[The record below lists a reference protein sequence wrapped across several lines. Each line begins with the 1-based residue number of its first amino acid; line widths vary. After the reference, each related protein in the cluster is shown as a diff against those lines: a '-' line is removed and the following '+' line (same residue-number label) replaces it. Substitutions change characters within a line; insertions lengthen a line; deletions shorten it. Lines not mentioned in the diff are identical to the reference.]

1 MKTNQ
6 MRFTLAGMSCG
17 GCVKTIENLFDKQ
30 QEVESAS
37 VNFAEKELTL
47 LSSFKAKQVIHLLKN
62 AGYEATLIESD
73 DAILHQSKV
82 DQDKEWKESIRA
94 AIISLGIGS
103 GLMVLSMSPYQPD
116 LETDQHIVWVLAI
129 IASVAIYLAGYKR
142 YIGAWKALK
151 NRSANMDSLMTLGT
165 SMAWLYSMVVILFT
179 EQIPKDLQHLYFET
193 ALFILGFVS
202 FGKALEIRSRTRT
215 SSVVESLLNLRPKT
229 VTLVEEGQE
238 SIIEWSAIQVGSCLK
253 IRPGEQIPVDGVL
266 MQGRSTIDESML
278 TGEWKP
284 VNKET
289 GSHVIGGSTNHSGT
303 FIMRAENVGDETV
316 LSGIIRAV
324 KNAQNTKPELAKLA
338 DTISHY
344 FAPAVMSIA
353 LLAMVIW
360 FFFAP
365 NYMLVIG
372 ISTLVIACPCALGLA
387 TPTSVVAGIGKAA
400 EVGALIQDGNALQ
413 NMANLTHVI
422 FDKTGTLTE
431 GKPVVEKIIS
441 PTMTEDELLIIAASV
456 ETNSE
461 HPLAQAITTKAS
473 HLQLKEVSDFENFS
487 GFGVQAS
494 LDGHQILV
502 GGSRFFEERQ
512 IQLLELEP
520 AKAGVAPV
528 FVAVD
533 GKMIGA
539 LFLADAPKSDA
550 LETVQRF
557 NTFGIRTVILS
568 GDSQE
573 VVEHIANTL
582 QVQEF
587 HGLLLPQDK
596 QEFIKNLQA
605 KDAVVCMVGDGIND
619 APALAQANV
628 GCAVGSGS
636 DTALQV
642 SDIILLKHSSTTI
655 LHTLQV
661 SRLTMRNIKQNLF
674 GAFIYNVLGIPIA
687 AGVLYPFFGVLLHP
701 TMAGAAM
708 ALSSLTVVL
717 NSNRL
722 RQIALS

>member
-1 MKTNQ
+1 
-6 MRFTLAGMSCG
+6 MRFALTGISCG
-17 GCVKTIENLFDKQ
+17 GCVKTIENLLTKQ
-30 QEVESAS
+30 PEVESAS
-37 VNFAEKELTL
+37 VNFADKELTL
-47 LSSFKAKQVIHLLKN
+47 SSSFQAKQVVNLLKN
-62 AGYEATLIESD
+62 AGYGATWIEND
-73 DAILHQSKV
+73 DTILHQSQIN
-82 DQDKEWKESIRA
+82 QDKEWKESIRA
-94 AIISLGIGS
+94 AIMSLAVGS
-103 GLMVLSMSPYQPD
+103 GIMALSMSPYKID
-116 LETDQHIVWVLAI
+116 LATDQVIVWVIAI
-129 IASVAIYLAGYKR
+129 IASVAISLSGYKR

-151 NRSANMDSLMTLGT
+151 NRSANMDSLITLGT
-165 SMAWLYSMVVILFT
+165 SMAWLYSMVVIFWT
-179 EQIPKDLQHLYFET
+179 DQIPKGLQHLYFET

-215 SSVVESLLNLRPKT
+215 TSVVESLLHLRPKT
-229 VTLVEEGQE
+229 VILIEGDQE
-238 SIIEWSAIQVGSCLK
+238 FTIEWSAIPVGACLK
-253 IRPGEQIPVDGVL
+253 IYPGDQIPVDGVL
-266 MQGRSTIDESML
+266 IEGRSTVDESML

-289 GSHVIGGSTNHSGT
+289 GSPVIGGSTNHSGA
-303 FIMRAENVGDETV
+303 FIMRAESVGEATV

-324 KNAQNTKPELAKLA
+324 KKAQNTKPELAKLA

-344 FAPAVMSIA
+344 FAPAVIVIA
-353 LLAMVIW
+353 LLAMTIW
-360 FFFAP
+360 FFVDP

-372 ISTLVIACPCALGLA
+372 LATLVIACPCALGLA

-441 PTMTEDELLIIAASV
+441 PIMTEDELLTMTASV
-456 ETNSE
+456 ETHSE
-461 HPLAQAITTKAS
+461 HPLAKAITSKAS
-473 HLQLKEVSDFENFS
+473 HLKLKPVSDFESFS
-487 GFGVQAS
+487 GFGVQAV
-494 LDGHQILV
+494 LEGQQILI

-512 IQLLELEP
+512 IKLLELESV
-520 AKAGVAPV
+520 KAGVAPV

-533 GKMIGA
+533 GKMVGA
-539 LFLADAPKSDA
+539 LLLVDAVKSDA
-550 LETVQRF
+550 LETVQKLDML
-557 NTFGIRTVILS
+557 GIRSVILS
-568 GDSQE
+568 GDHQE
-573 VVEHIANTL
+573 VVEYVAKRL
-582 QVQEF
+582 QVQES

-596 QEFIKNLQA
+596 QDFIKNLQA
-605 KDAVVCMVGDGIND
+605 EGAIVCMVGDGIND

-642 SDIILLKHSSTTI
+642 ADIILLKHSSTTI

-661 SRLTMRNIKQNLF
+661 ARLTMRNIKQNLF

-722 RQIALS
+722 RQITIV